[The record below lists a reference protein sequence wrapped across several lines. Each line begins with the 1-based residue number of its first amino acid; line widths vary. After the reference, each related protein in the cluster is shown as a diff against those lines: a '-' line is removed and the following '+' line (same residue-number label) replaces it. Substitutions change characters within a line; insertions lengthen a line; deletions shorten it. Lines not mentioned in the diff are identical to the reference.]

1 LKSVFLP
8 ARGSRAIARGVAAS
22 VASIVAV
29 LSLGACSTPSPD
41 QGPKPGEDFVYLLD
55 RNANWV
61 ENKVDTLP
69 PMPQTADLLPFDVSA
84 TTNLKFAVDA
94 KSVSVGSDGVVRYT
108 AVITSPQG
116 ARNVYYEGVRCETYE
131 WRRYAAADEN
141 GTQWDRGAANDWR
154 RIENSQLNAYQA
166 ALYQDFMCANK
177 IAQGKA
183 QAIVQNIRY
192 RRIASSRYQ

>member
-1 LKSVFLP
+1 MKSVFLP
-8 ARGSRAIARGVAAS
+8 ARDSRAIARGVAAS
-22 VASIVAV
+22 VASIVAM

-41 QGPKPGEDFVYLLD
+41 QGPKPGQDFVYLLD
-55 RNANWV
+55 RKENWV
-61 ENKVDTLP
+61 ENKVDKLP
-69 PMPQTADLLPFDVSA
+69 PVPQAADLLPFDVSA
-84 TTNLKFAVDA
+84 TSSLTYAIDA

-108 AVITSPQG
+108 VVITSPQG

-131 WRRYAAADEN
+131 SRRYAAADES

-177 IAQGKA
+177 LPQGSAQS
-183 QAIVQNIRY
+183 IVQNIRY
-192 RRIASSRYQ
+192 KRIASSRYQ